1 MVPGEAARP
10 PRAGGLRHQSIPLCS
25 LRGGLSLG
33 LYGFT
38 FWAQDR
44 GGFTGAP
51 TDKLYIRFTKHCI
64 LKSHIRYHGGGPRF
78 REPRNYRPETQDVV
92 RRLPELRYRLIPYIY
107 SEARHLAARG
117 RPMFQRLVLETLAA
131 RSVVD

>member
-1 MVPGEAARP
+1 MPEAVGWYQGKL
-10 PRAGGLRHQSIPLCS
+10 RALLELEASVINPYPLCS

-78 REPRNYRPETQDVV
+78 REPRNYR
-92 RRLPELRYRLIPYIY
+92 
-107 SEARHLAARG
+107 
-117 RPMFQRLVLETLAA
+117 LET
-131 RSVVD
+131 